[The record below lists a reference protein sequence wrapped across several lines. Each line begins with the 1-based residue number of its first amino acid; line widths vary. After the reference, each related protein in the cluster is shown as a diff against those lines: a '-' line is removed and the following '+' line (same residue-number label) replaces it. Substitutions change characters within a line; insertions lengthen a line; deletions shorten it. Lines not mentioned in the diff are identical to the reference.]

1 VDPVPNPHRVLELE
15 LDTNTGADEGL
26 PKSGPLL
33 PPALGLGLELNPAA
47 IDEYADGKSGPDFG
61 NPSSA
66 PVFVSNSNSSTLWGF
81 GTGSTITLL
90 SADATLRPRLTGMGG
105 GFELYMPLEDEMM
118 FQFSPQDL
126 GASHDVDRSCDY
138 RFTPVRGRRSL
149 CPCGRQPLVWKPGL
163 HFPLCL
169 GPGRRDRLVSSLPTC
184 HRPRPAFQQRMN
196 IDDTMLPMQTAHI
209 SFREGPG
216 AGFTPRMPAT
226 GSLCSSISALRT
238 SLLGERNSVRCRT
251 APQADDI
258 HLTPPSIM

>member
-1 VDPVPNPHRVLELE
+1 
-15 LDTNTGADEGL
+15 
-26 PKSGPLL
+26 
-33 PPALGLGLELNPAA
+33 LGLA
-47 IDEYADGKSGPDFG
+47 S
-61 NPSSA
+61 
-66 PVFVSNSNSSTLWGF
+66 SSTPPQLTSTPTARATRTLATPHLRLCSCPTPIRAPLWGF

-226 GSLCSSISALRT
+226 GSLGSSISALRT
-238 SLLGERNSVRCRT
+238 SLLGGETLCGAVRHPKPMTSTLRLH
-251 APQADDI
+251 P
-258 HLTPPSIM
+258 

>member
-1 VDPVPNPHRVLELE
+1 VAPVPLARAL
-15 LDTNTGADEGL
+15 TNTHSHSNKHKVRRHSVHSVKPASTMMMPQIPSVFRLL
-26 PKSGPLL
+26 PMHTTAIPHPE

-138 RFTPVRGRRSL
+138 RFTPVRSTIPLPLRPTTLSL
-149 CPCGRQPLVWKPGL
+149 ETRPTLPPL
-163 HFPLCL
+163 
-169 GPGRRDRLVSSLPTC
+169 
-184 HRPRPAFQQRMN
+184 PRTR
-196 IDDTMLPMQTAHI
+196 
-209 SFREGPG
+209 
-216 AGFTPRMPAT
+216 TP
-226 GSLCSSISALRT
+226 
-238 SLLGERNSVRCRT
+238 
-251 APQADDI
+251 
-258 HLTPPSIM
+258 